1 MHAANQFVKPV
12 GKAPSLAIL
21 APCLVALATTLGCSE
36 SKFEYAPVSGSVKLD
51 GQPVSGARV
60 VFMPQAS
67 GESREAGPYSNG
79 ETDDQ
84 GNFELSS
91 VDTDPRD
98 GAVVG
103 NHRIVISTRKT
114 HLDPDNRD
122 IEIIDV
128 PESIPRSYTNYQ
140 KTPLTFQVST
150 DGKNEANFDLNGEL
164 GKPQKKRR

>member
-1 MHAANQFVKPV
+1 MGVTRNSNSQVNTGFSFAVFLPCVFVI
-12 GKAPSLAIL
+12 AS
-21 APCLVALATTLGCSE
+21 TLGCGDSQ
-36 SKFEYAPVSGSVKLD
+36 FEYAPVSGKVTLD
-51 GQPVSGARV
+51 GEPVSGARV

-67 GESREAGPYSNG
+67 GDSREAGPYSNG
-79 ETDDQ
+79 ETDEQ

-91 VDTDPRD
+91 VATDPHD

-128 PESIPRSYTNYQ
+128 PESIPRPYTNYQ

-150 DGKNEANFDLNGEL
+150 DGPNEAKFELDGEL